1 MRKTGRTKALL
12 AMFLAAASLQAGTA
26 FGAQAAIGS
35 QLQAGTWVKE
45 DAGWKYRKPSG
56 EMATGWVHTASGWYY
71 LQPETGIMATGMLR
85 INDRTYYFNQT
96 PDAVEGKM
104 VTGWYQ
110 DAAGK
115 WYFFSTTADS
125 TEGAAVTGWQW
136 VDGRSYYFE
145 LAAGENT
152 GKMFANGVTPDGY
165 KVNADGQWVDEN
177 GNIQVVPGKGFSS
190 NPGKDTN
197 SKTTVR
203 GGGGGGSSRKS
214 RGFSGFSGGHFG
226 GGFGQEG
233 FGGSRSRRGSDLTA
247 EMTIS
252 FDEAVSGCDKM
263 VNLKGADGKT
273 HTLQVHIPAG
283 IESGK
288 SIRLKGK
295 GNPGSGNAEAGDL
308 LIKVTVLDR
317 AGFERKG
324 MDVYTTVSI
333 PFTTAVFGGEAV
345 LQTLSGRVSCKIKPG
360 TQSGSKIRL
369 RGKGIVSMK
378 DASVHGDQYVT
389 VQIEV
394 PQNLSPEAK
403 QKLREFEEI
412 CAGSRVTY

>member
-26 FGAQAAIGS
+26 FGAQAATGS

-145 LAAGENT
+145 PAAGENT

-197 SKTTVR
+197 
-203 GGGGGGSSRKS
+203 
-214 RGFSGFSGGHFG
+214 
-226 GGFGQEG
+226 
-233 FGGSRSRRGSDLTA
+233 
-247 EMTIS
+247 
-252 FDEAVSGCDKM
+252 
-263 VNLKGADGKT
+263 
-273 HTLQVHIPAG
+273 
-283 IESGK
+283 
-288 SIRLKGK
+288 
-295 GNPGSGNAEAGDL
+295 
-308 LIKVTVLDR
+308 
-317 AGFERKG
+317 
-324 MDVYTTVSI
+324 
-333 PFTTAVFGGEAV
+333 
-345 LQTLSGRVSCKIKPG
+345 
-360 TQSGSKIRL
+360 
-369 RGKGIVSMK
+369 
-378 DASVHGDQYVT
+378 
-389 VQIEV
+389 
-394 PQNLSPEAK
+394 
-403 QKLREFEEI
+403 
-412 CAGSRVTY
+412 